1 MCYLG
6 VLFCTDVAARGVDIP
21 DVDWIIQ
28 LAAPKDPSFFVHR
41 VGRTARAGRK
51 GGAVLFVTEE
61 ERTYIEFLKGRGVP
75 MNEMTSIEENEENKE
90 NKDDNILIT
99 SLLWIDTI
107 HNAMKQC
114 ACTDRGVLEAGSTA
128 FMSFL
133 RAYKEHICS
142 YIFRFDQLDIG
153 AVAKSYAL
161 LRLPKIPETRG
172 VRGRAIV
179 FESTDVNTSAIPYKH
194 KEKEQARLRRLQTLI
209 DDKAKEE
216 EQAIIDNKNPNSNN
230 KDKKKLEEK
239 KEWIPAEEYIVP
251 EDEARKRKKKQSHE
265 QKIMDEW
272 SEMAAEEAAY
282 KKFKKGK
289 LTKEEYHAC
298 LFHEEAP
305 EMDEDGDILVSGKN
319 GPTASVLK
327 KKNKQEGDDDDSD
340 SDINSDDSDNEGETN
355 KKMKGGAKKQPKN
368 KNAKPI
374 PKVLH
379 PVLSMMHGMHGKKKG
394 KHLTFSRGGSSGSG
408 VKKRGK

>member
-1 MCYLG
+1 
-6 VLFCTDVAARGVDIP
+6 
-21 DVDWIIQ
+21 
-28 LAAPKDPSFFVHR
+28 
-41 VGRTARAGRK
+41 
-51 GGAVLFVTEE
+51 LFVTEE

-75 MNEMTSIEENEENKE
+75 MNEMTCINYNSSIEIENKE
-90 NKDDNILIT
+90 ENNNDNILIT
-99 SLLWIDTI
+99 PPLWIDTI

-179 FESTDVNTSAIPYKH
+179 FESTDINTSTIPYKH

-216 EQAIIDNKNPNSNN
+216 EQALLEKENPSNNSNSL
-230 KDKKKLEEK
+230 DKKKEDK
-239 KEWIPAEEYIVP
+239 KVWIPSEEYVVP
-251 EDEARKRKKKQSHE
+251 EDSARKRKKKQSHE

-289 LTKEEYHAC
+289 LTKDEYQAC
-298 LFHEEAP
+298 LIAEDAP

-319 GPTASVLK
+319 GPTASILK
-327 KKNKQEGDDDDSD
+327 KYNKQEGGDDSDDDSIVD
-340 SDINSDDSDNEGETN
+340 SDDSENEGEKI
-355 KKMKGGAKKQPKN
+355 KKSVGGITKQSVAKDAKQ
-368 KNAKPI
+368 I